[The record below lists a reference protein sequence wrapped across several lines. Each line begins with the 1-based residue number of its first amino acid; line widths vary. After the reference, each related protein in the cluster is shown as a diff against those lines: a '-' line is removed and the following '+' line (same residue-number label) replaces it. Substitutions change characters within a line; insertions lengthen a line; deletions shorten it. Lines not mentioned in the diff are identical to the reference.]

1 VRFLVLGVSTRA
13 MVESAVRGGHDV
25 VAVDFFGDRDQS
37 RAAESYALQRDL
49 GLPLTAEGLAEA
61 AELVAADAVVYG
73 SNLENHPEVVADLA
87 RRRRLLGNPP
97 DVLREVRD
105 WALLRRFCGDAGI
118 AHPATLL
125 RGEERRAG
133 RGRWLR
139 KRLRSGGGHG
149 IAAWDGRAL
158 DDAHLLQAEVDGR
171 AASVAFVA
179 DGTKSRV
186 FGLSEQIVGRSAL
199 GGSGYAWCGNLLPL
213 ELPGGDA
220 AAVRSQIDHMA
231 SSLTRRFGLVG
242 VNGLD
247 VVIGRDAEGVA
258 RPYLIEV
265 NPRFSGSME
274 LAERAFGVSVFS
286 LHLEGL
292 AGRLPRAS
300 AAARAADG
308 CLGKGIVYARRAVV
322 VADTDEWLAR
332 GVRDVPSGGQR
343 IAAGH
348 PLCTVLA
355 RGRDRQACLSGLF
368 SAAAA
373 VYRDTEEG
381 SEGRRE
387 RPTDSDHRTG
397 ELAPRRASL
406 IARRSSVAG
415 GALVSTPPG
424 TETLGVGTRS
434 LNWKQ
439 VDTMLFATRDGAS

>member
-25 VAVDFFGDRDQS
+25 VAVDFFGDRDQA
-37 RAAESYALQRDL
+37 RTAESYALQRDL

-61 AELVAADAVVYG
+61 ARRVSADAVVYG

-87 RRRRLLGNPP
+87 CRCRLLGNPAE
-97 DVLREVRD
+97 VLREVRD
-105 WALLRRFCGDAGI
+105 WALLRRFCGEAGI
-118 AHPATLL
+118 AHPVTLL
-125 RGEERRAG
+125 RGEERRAA

-149 IAAWDGRAL
+149 IAEWDGRAL

-179 DGTKSRV
+179 DGKESHV
-186 FGLSEQIVGRSAL
+186 FGITEQIIGRSAL
-199 GGSGYAWCGNLLPL
+199 GGSGFAWCGNLLPL
-213 ELPGGDA
+213 ELNDADA
-220 AAVRSQIDHMA
+220 ASVRAQIDQMA
-231 SSLTRRFGLVG
+231 TRLTRRFGLVG

-247 VVIGRDAEGVA
+247 VVVGRDPEGVA

-274 LAERAFGVSVFS
+274 LAERAFGVNVFS
-286 LHLEGL
+286 LHVEGL

-300 AAARAADG
+300 AADRAADG
-308 CLGKGIVYARRAVV
+308 CLGKGIVYARRPVV
-322 VADTDEWLAR
+322 VPDTEEWLVR
-332 GVRDVPSGGQR
+332 GVRDVPSSGQR

-348 PLCTVLA
+348 PVCTVLA
-355 RGRDRQACLSGLF
+355 RGRDRQACLAGLF

-373 VYRDTEEG
+373 VYRDTEES
-381 SEGRRE
+381 SEGHCD
-387 RPTDSDHRTG
+387 RPIDSDHRTS

-406 IARRSSVAG
+406 SAGRSSVPVG
-415 GALVSTPPG
+415 TLVSTPPG
-424 TETLGVGTRS
+424 TETLGAGTRS
-434 LNWKQ
+434 FHGK
-439 VDTMLFATRDGAS
+439 